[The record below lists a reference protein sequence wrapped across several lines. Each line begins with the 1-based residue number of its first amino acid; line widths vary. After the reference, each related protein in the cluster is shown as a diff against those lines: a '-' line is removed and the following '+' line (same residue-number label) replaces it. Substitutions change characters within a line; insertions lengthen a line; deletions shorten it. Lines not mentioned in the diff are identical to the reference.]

1 MWFRPKILIFLINSV
16 VVVTPTQ
23 TNQLFY
29 NREQLES
36 LVWASFVLG
45 FSSWLLRITLPKL
58 VISYFFNQ
66 LNLIGV
72 IGITRMG
79 FFCSGLLIVASKD
92 N

>member
-1 MWFRPKILIFLINSV
+1 MWFRPKILIFLNNSV

-45 FSSWLLRITLPKL
+45 FSSWLLRIT
-58 VISYFFNQ
+58 S
-66 LNLIGV
+66 
-72 IGITRMG
+72 T
-79 FFCSGLLIVASKD
+79 
-92 N
+92 